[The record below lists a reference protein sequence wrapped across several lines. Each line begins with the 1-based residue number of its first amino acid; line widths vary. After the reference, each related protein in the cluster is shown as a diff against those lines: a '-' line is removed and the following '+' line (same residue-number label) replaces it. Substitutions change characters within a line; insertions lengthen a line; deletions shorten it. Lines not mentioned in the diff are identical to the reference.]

1 MLDAKYRLLMPNP
14 IKIEPYQPTPSRTD
28 RFVLAEVFTGA
39 GCVPCVGADL
49 AFEAAMD
56 RYSNKN
62 IALLMYHL
70 HRPVPDPM
78 ANPTSLLRSQ
88 FYGIE
93 MTPGFAIDGEKE
105 TGGGALREKARIVYD
120 RIQPVIDK
128 RLETV
133 AAAEI
138 KLEAVLD
145 GASVKVRATV
155 DKVRTE
161 SKSPKLRFVLVEDE
175 LRYSGENLVRIHP
188 MVVRSLSH
196 PLALNPAT
204 TTMIEYTFNL
214 EKITA
219 ALRTYLDDYE
229 VNGDYGPITFKEKKY
244 QIDSKN
250 LSVVAF
256 VQDEISKRVLQAA
269 YFKVKVKPT
278 ATARK

>member
-1 MLDAKYRLLMPNP
+1 
-14 IKIEPYQPTPSRTD
+14 
-28 RFVLAEVFTGA
+28 
-39 GCVPCVGADL
+39 
-49 AFEAAMD
+49 
-56 RYSNKN
+56 
-62 IALLMYHL
+62 
-70 HRPVPDPM
+70 M

-93 MTPGFAIDGEKE
+93 MTPGFVIDGEKE

-120 RIQPVIDK
+120 RIQPVIEK

-133 AAAEI
+133 AGAEI

-204 TTMIEYTFNL
+204 TTTIEYTFNL

-219 ALRTYLDDYE
+219 ALRAYLDDYE

>member
-1 MLDAKYRLLMPNP
+1 
-14 IKIEPYQPTPSRTD
+14 
-28 RFVLAEVFTGA
+28 
-39 GCVPCVGADL
+39 
-49 AFEAAMD
+49 
-56 RYSNKN
+56 
-62 IALLMYHL
+62 
-70 HRPVPDPM
+70 
-78 ANPTSLLRSQ
+78 
-88 FYGIE
+88 
-93 MTPGFAIDGEKE
+93 
-105 TGGGALREKARIVYD
+105 
-120 RIQPVIDK
+120 
-128 RLETV
+128 
-133 AAAEI
+133 
-138 KLEAVLD
+138 
-145 GASVKVRATV
+145 
-155 DKVRTE
+155 
-161 SKSPKLRFVLVEDE
+161 LRFVLVEDE

-204 TTMIEYTFNL
+204 TTTIEYTFNL

-219 ALRTYLDDYE
+219 ALRAYLDDYE